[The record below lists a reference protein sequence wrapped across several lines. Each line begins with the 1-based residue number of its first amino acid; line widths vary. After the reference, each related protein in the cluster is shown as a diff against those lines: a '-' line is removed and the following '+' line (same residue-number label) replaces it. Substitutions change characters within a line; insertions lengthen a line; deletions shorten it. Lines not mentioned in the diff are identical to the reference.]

1 MGHHAAIYGLDIE
14 TDTTEDGLDPAV
26 ASVRAV
32 ALSGAT
38 FDELFVGD
46 EHDILRS
53 LDRQLA
59 TLQPGVVATWNGS
72 AFDLP
77 FLADRARILG
87 IDLGLKLCL
96 DRRLTLH
103 RSPLPGHAGA
113 YRASWY
119 EHGHLDTFRI
129 YGSSQSAAQ
138 RLSLRSLRRLVG
150 FGEQSVHPARTQT
163 LCNEA
168 LHACAPSDAR
178 LARILA
184 ERRWP
189 AAARMI
195 DRVEPTEAQPVAVAA
210 QRLARQVRTV
220 PSTTVPGN
228 MGPVVA
234 SY

>member
-14 TDTTEDGLDPAV
+14 TDNTQDGLDPAV

-32 ALSGAT
+32 ALSASG
-38 FDELFVGD
+38 FEELFVGD
-46 EHDILRS
+46 EADLLRA
-53 LDRQLA
+53 LDERLA
-59 TLQPGVVATWNGS
+59 ELPVGVVATWNGS

-87 IDLGLKLCL
+87 VPLGLKLRL

-103 RSPLPGHAGA
+103 RAPLPGHAGA
-113 YRASWY
+113 YRAGWHD
-119 EHGHLDTFRI
+119 HGHLDTYRI
-129 YGSSQSAAQ
+129 YGTEATAAQ
-138 RLSLRSLRRLVG
+138 RLSLRSLGRLVG
-150 FGEQSVHPARTQT
+150 IGAPEVHRARTQT

-178 LARILA
+178 LARVLA

-195 DRVEPTEAQPVAVAA
+195 DRVEWNEAEPVAVAA
-210 QRLARQVRTV
+210 DRLARIGRR
-220 PSTTVPGN
+220 
-228 MGPVVA
+228 PVQHAVA
-234 SY
+234 TY

>member
-1 MGHHAAIYGLDIE
+1 MGQLATIYGLDIE
-14 TDTTEDGLDPAV
+14 TDNTEDGLDPAV

-32 ALSGAT
+32 ALSGRT

-46 EHDILRS
+46 EVEILRA
-53 LDRQLA
+53 LDDRLA
-59 TLQPGVVATWNGS
+59 ALPTGVVATWNGS

-87 IDLGLKLCL
+87 VELGLKLRL

-103 RSPLPGHAGA
+103 RAPLPGHAGA
-113 YRASWY
+113 YRASWHD
-119 EHGHLDTFRI
+119 HGHLDTFRI
-129 YGSSQSAAQ
+129 YGSSDSAAQ
-138 RLSLRSLRRLVG
+138 RLSLRSLGRLVG
-150 FGEQSVHPARTQT
+150 LGAHDVHPARTQT
-163 LCNEA
+163 LSNEA

-178 LARILA
+178 LARVLA

-195 DRVEPTEAQPVAVAA
+195 DRVEWTEAEPVAVAA
-210 QRLARQVRTV
+210 QRLARGV
-220 PSTTVPGN
+220 PALRPA
-228 MGPVVA
+228 VA

>member
-1 MGHHAAIYGLDIE
+1 MSQHAAIYGLDIE
-14 TDTTEDGLDPAV
+14 TDNTEDGLDPAV

-32 ALSGAT
+32 ALSGRM

-46 EHDILRS
+46 EFDILRALDARLAS
-53 LDRQLA
+53 LP
-59 TLQPGVVATWNGS
+59 TGVVATWNGS

-87 IDLGLKLCL
+87 VDLGLKLCL

-103 RSPLPGHAGA
+103 RAPLPGHAGA
-113 YRASWY
+113 YRASWHD
-119 EHGHLDTFRI
+119 HGHLDTFRI
-129 YGSSQSAAQ
+129 YGSSDSAAQ
-138 RLSLRSLRRLVG
+138 RLSFRSLGRLVG
-150 FGEQSVHPARTQT
+150 IGSQNVPPARTQT
-163 LCNEA
+163 LSNEA

-178 LARILA
+178 LARVLA

-195 DRVEPTEAQPVAVAA
+195 DRVEWTEAQPVAVAA
-210 QRLARQVRTV
+210 QRLARQDRTAPAALR
-220 PSTTVPGN
+220 PS
-228 MGPVVA
+228 VA

>member
-1 MGHHAAIYGLDIE
+1 MGHQAAIYGLDIE
-14 TDTTEDGLDPAV
+14 TDNSQDGLDPAV

-32 ALSGAT
+32 ALSGHT

-46 EHDILRS
+46 E
-53 LDRQLA
+53 A
-59 TLQPGVVATWNGS
+59 TLLRALDARLGALAPGVVATWNGS

-87 IDLGLKLCL
+87 VDLGLKLRL

-103 RSPLPGHAGA
+103 RAPLPGHAGA
-113 YRASWY
+113 YRAGWHD
-119 EHGHLDTFRI
+119 HGHLDTYRI
-129 YGSSQSAAQ
+129 YGTAPTAAQ
-138 RLSLRSLRRLVG
+138 RLSLRSLGRFVG
-150 FGEQSVHPARTQT
+150 IGGQAVATHRTHN
-163 LCNEA
+163 LSNEA

-178 LARILA
+178 LARVLA

-195 DRVEPTEAQPVAVAA
+195 DRVEWDEAQPVAVAA
-210 QRLARQVRTV
+210 QRLARADRAA
-220 PSTTVPGN
+220 PG
-228 MGPVVA
+228 GLQPAVA